1 MARRYDPEATR
12 ADILTAAEQIFAEKG
27 FARASTQEVAAAAGV
42 SQSQIHYHFGSKEA
56 LWEATHERVFRA
68 YYQVQVEI
76 LTGALQPGEDRL
88 SRSVEA
94 YFRFFQTH
102 PRFARMLMHNLL
114 EGGTLGGDPG
124 EHLSRMGAGVVRA
137 EQEAGTLRGDVE
149 PSFVVLSFLGL
160 VSFWFMGSEGLLPK
174 FGLPGSPES
183 WDEIYLDTIQKILR
197 GGVAPQ
203 REDVHQTDSAR
214 ESGGSDP
221 ESGR

>member
-12 ADILTAAEQIFAEKG
+12 ADILNAAERIFAEKG
-27 FARASTQEVAAAAGV
+27 FTRASTQEVAAAAGV

-56 LWEATHERVFRA
+56 LWDATHDRVFRE

-94 YFRFFQTH
+94 YFRFFQGH
-102 PRFARMLMHNLL
+102 PSFARMLMHNLL

-124 EHLSRMGAGVVRA
+124 EHLSRMGAGVVQA
-137 EQEAGTLRGDVE
+137 EQEAGTLRRDVE

-160 VSFWFMGSEGLLPK
+160 VSFWFMGREGFLPK
-174 FGLPGSPES
+174 FGLSGAPED
-183 WDEIYLDTIQKILR
+183 WDETYLDTIQKILR
-197 GGVAPQ
+197 SGVAPPA
-203 REDVHQTDSAR
+203 DDSPQT
-214 ESGGSDP
+214 GPPSDF
-221 ESGR
+221 GNTGHKH